1 MKNPPKFYK
10 EYVQAILQRIR
21 ENAKLEF
28 EALWN
33 EAKRT
38 GKQ

>member
-1 MKNPPKFYK
+1 MKDPPAFYK
-10 EYVQAILQRIR
+10 NYVQAILGRIR

-33 EAKRT
+33 EANRT
-38 GKQ
+38 GE